1 VVDVSWPE
9 EGYMP
14 PCNLDDAPV
23 RGTSYAPP
31 TTSSWQDVFDI
42 EDDVYGDRVLNIF
55 PDPYFSEEEE
65 DYDEFLFD

>member
-14 PCNLDDAPV
+14 PCDLSDAPI
-23 RGTSYAPP
+23 RGTSYIPS
-31 TTSSWQDVFDI
+31 TTSSWKDVFDI
-42 EDDVYGDRVLNIF
+42 EDDVYGDKVLNRL

-65 DYDEFLFD
+65 DYNEFLFD